1 MISRTP
7 VIADVFGKPDT
18 WADPYWAYR
27 QFRAD
32 SPVSCELSFVSF
44 AGDEAPFRTW
54 ILLRHD
60 EVYAALRDHETFSS
74 ENPSAGTF
82 APKLVLI
89 QDDPPRHHRFRRLVN
104 KTFTPRR
111 IAELEPSIW
120 SVANELIDRLG
131 NDSIDLISAYA
142 VPLPVRVIARLLGIP
157 PEDYLRFKQ
166 WSDAFLAFV
175 TRDMEPTKRAESA
188 MEMLAYFGKMAA
200 ARRARGADDLITAL
214 VEAEIEG
221 EKLEEWEI
229 LGFCIVLLVA
239 GNETTTNLMGNLLN
253 VLAGR
258 PELWRR
264 LREERALVNAVVDE
278 TLRFESPV
286 QLLPRIATCDVEV
299 SGIPILKGESVLV
312 GFGSANRDS
321 SVFPEPDDFRL
332 DRDLSSHVAFGAGIH
347 YCLGAPL
354 ALAEA
359 RVSLNAFLDRFTSI
373 ERADAPA
380 VRQRTT
386 FVTLGFRELP
396 LRLKHRA

>member
-1 MISRTP
+1 MEPRTP
-7 VIADVFGKPDT
+7 VIADVFGEPDT
-18 WADPYWAYR
+18 WADPYPAYR
-27 QFRAD
+27 QFREK

-44 AGDEAPFRTW
+44 TGEEARFRTW
-54 ILLRHD
+54 MLLRHE
-60 EVYAALRDHETFSS
+60 EVYAVLRDHEAFSS

-104 KTFTPRR
+104 KAFTPRR
-111 IAELEPSIW
+111 IAELEPWIA
-120 SVANELIDRLG
+120 SVAGNLIAAFPT
-131 NDSIDLISAYA
+131 DSIDLVGAYSI
-142 VPLPVRVIARLLGIP
+142 PLPVRVIARLLGIP
-157 PEDYLRFKQ
+157 SEDYLRFKQ

-175 TRDMEPTKRAESA
+175 TKDMDVTQRARNA
-188 MEMLAYFGKMAA
+188 MEMMAYFGKTAA
-200 ARRARGADDLITAL
+200 ARRAHAADDLITAL

-229 LGFCIVLLVA
+229 LGFGIVMLVA
-239 GNETTTNLMGNLLN
+239 GNETTTNLIGNMLN
-253 VLAGR
+253 ILADR
-258 PELWRR
+258 PELWQR
-264 LREERALVNAVVDE
+264 LREDRSLINAVVEE

-286 QLLPRIATCDVEV
+286 QFLPRLATRDLEI
-299 SGIPILKGESVLV
+299 SGIPILKGDSVFV

-321 SVFPEPDDFRL
+321 RAFPAPDDFRL
-332 DRDLSSHVAFGAGIH
+332 DRNLTSHVAFGTGIH

-359 RVSLNAFLDRFTSI
+359 RISLNAFLDRFASI
-373 ERADAPA
+373 ERGDSSA

-396 LRLKHRA
+396 LRLRQA